1 MDWKSAINGFQQYLQ
16 LEKGLSDNSIKAYI
30 RDTKK
35 LSNYLLIEDPT
46 SPENVVYEDLSNFIS
61 HLSKIQLSPYS
72 RARIVSGVRAFFN
85 YLILEKIIAQN
96 PADLLESPR
105 LGRKLPDFLSVDEI
119 DKMILAID
127 QSLDFGHRNKTILE
141 VLYSCGLRVSELI
154 NLEIFDVYHDD
165 HLVKVTGK
173 GNKQRL
179 VPIDKHS
186 LKLIKIYVNMER
198 ELTKP
203 KKGEESILFLNR
215 FGKRLSRVYIFKL
228 IKTLAL
234 KAGIKKNIS
243 PHTFRHSFAT
253 HLVENGADLRSVQE
267 MLGHESITTTEI
279 YTHLQQ
285 KSLRDAILQFHP
297 RNKEKK

>member
-1 MDWKSAINGFQQYLQ
+1 LDWKSTINGFKQYLQ

-30 RDTKK
+30 RDVEKLHYYLQKEGHSPSPPESVEYEQLSEFVNHLHTIK
-35 LSNYLLIEDPT
+35 LSA
-46 SPENVVYEDLSNFIS
+46 
-61 HLSKIQLSPYS
+61 YS
-72 RARIVSGVRAFFN
+72 RARIVSGIRAFFK
-85 YLILEKIIAQN
+85 YLIIEKVITQN

-105 LGRKLPDFLSVDEI
+105 LGRKLPDFLSVEEI
-119 DKMILAID
+119 DNMILAID
-127 QSLDFGHRNKTILE
+127 QSQAFGHRNKTMLE

-154 NLEIFDVYHDD
+154 NLEIFDIYDHDR
-165 HLVKVTGK
+165 LVKVTGK

-179 VPIDKHS
+179 VPIDGHS
-186 LKLIKIYVNMER
+186 LKLIQMYINTER
-198 ELTKP
+198 ENIKV

-215 FGKRLSRVYIFKL
+215 FGKRLSRVYVFTL
-228 IKTLAL
+228 IKSLAQ

-285 KSLRDAILQFHP
+285 KSLQDAILKFHP
-297 RNKEKK
+297 RNKK